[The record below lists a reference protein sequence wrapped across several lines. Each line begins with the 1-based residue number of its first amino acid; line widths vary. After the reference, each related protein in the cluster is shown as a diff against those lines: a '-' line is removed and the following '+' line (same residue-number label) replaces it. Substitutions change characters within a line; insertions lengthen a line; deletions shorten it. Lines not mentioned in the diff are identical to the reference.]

1 MQVFDIPILKK
12 AYDLYKRFYVL
23 GTKVPKQDR
32 YSIFLKS
39 ENCLLEVIEG
49 IIKASQ
55 LSKNEKLPVLK
66 ETSSSL
72 GMFKFFVRLMK
83 DVKTID
89 LKNYTIIE
97 AHVDEIGRMLGGWIK
112 STQS

>member
-1 MQVFDIPILKK
+1 MQEFDIPILKK

-23 GTKVPKQDR
+23 RTKVPKQDR

-55 LSKNEKLPVLK
+55 LSKNEKMPILK
-66 ETSSSL
+66 EASSAL
-72 GMFKFFVRLMK
+72 GLFKFFIRLMS

-89 LKNYTIIE
+89 RKNYVIIE
-97 AHVDEIGRMLGGWIK
+97 AHGDEIGRMLGGWIK